1 MPTSDDFDKK
11 IDELKREIRICKRAI
26 VLACIS
32 LFVIQVAYTSLSIFR
47 EQTTEKKELQVV
59 PYDPVLY
66 MMHLASKHKA
76 SVAMTKDSLNTAP

>member
-1 MPTSDDFDKK
+1 MPTPDDFDKK

-32 LFVIQVAYTSLSIFR
+32 LIVIQVAYTSLSISR
-47 EQTTEKKELQVV
+47 EQTTGKKELQVV

-76 SVAMTKDSLNTAP
+76 GIATAKDSLTTTP